1 MQQVVSS
8 AENGRRILLHADGEG
23 VEAFA
28 SHLESIAMME
38 PVEQYEVVVGA
49 VLGKGNK

>member
-1 MQQVVSS
+1 VQQVVSS
-8 AENGRRILLHADGEG
+8 AENGRRILLHADEED

-28 SHLESIAMME
+28 SHLESIAMMD
-38 PVEQYEVVVGA
+38 PVVQYEVVVGA